1 MIDVP
6 LLLAFVAAAT
16 VLTITP
22 GIHTPMI
29 LRQAASERRRSA
41 AYSAVGIAAGCLFWG
56 VGASFGLGAL
66 LRASTVGYT
75 IVRFA
80 GALYLVWLGVRLL
93 LRPRATFDATG
104 AAMTRRGGMMAL
116 QRGFLSNLLNPKVG
130 VFYVTFLPQFVPAG
144 ATVAGYS
151 FLLACIHVLLT
162 LAWFALLIAATL
174 PLRRFLQRPAAI
186 RLLDRLTGTVFIG
199 FGARLALSS
208 SR

>member
-22 GIHTPMI
+22 GIDTAMI
-29 LRQAASERRRSA
+29 LRQAASEGRRSA
-41 AYSAVGIAAGCLFWG
+41 AFAAVGIAAGCLFWG